1 MTGKQRTI
9 HKNWLQQ
16 RQQVDENRMRR
27 QKKEDGRWKREW
39 DVEKPEK
46 NRRNGNRNNYG
57 NEYENNNR
65 RNVINQR
72 PKRTNFR
79 EKKDSNSGDSMNQQE
94 KVLEKEI
101 RNLDINE
108 TEKNFDEFIDAEE
121 AEKEWREQLEEMAE
135 KNKQNASKVNVE
147 DEKDKNIHE
156 DLELK
161 NTEDLINNNPDEQI
175 NLETQNEEQT
185 VPTESVNSDLADKN
199 TESFKLIVA
208 KTLDSESNRN
218 YGENLENSETKK
230 DSNESSDSKKD
241 EGSNENEVLAESEI
255 SLYAPESFD
264 DNSSDQKVETN
275 KDDDEKESK
284 VEEDQEEDLNKN
296 ENPTDETLNNS
307 DLVSDEE
314 FYDVAEEK
322 VSPDCGEQVTT
333 TEDDITPTTAE
344 NVESRS

>member
-1 MTGKQRTI
+1 M
-9 HKNWLQQ
+9 
-16 RQQVDENRMRR
+16 
-27 QKKEDGRWKREW
+27 
-39 DVEKPEK
+39 
-46 NRRNGNRNNYG
+46 
-57 NEYENNNR
+57 
-65 RNVINQR
+65 
-72 PKRTNFR
+72 
-79 EKKDSNSGDSMNQQE
+79 
-94 KVLEKEI
+94 
-101 RNLDINE
+101 
-108 TEKNFDEFIDAEE
+108 EF
-121 AEKEWREQLEEMAE
+121 
-135 KNKQNASKVNVE
+135 
-147 DEKDKNIHE
+147 
-156 DLELK
+156 K
-161 NTEDLINNNPDEQI
+161 NTEELTSNNPDEQI

-284 VEEDQEEDLNKN
+284 VEENQEEDLNKN

-322 VSPDCGEQVTT
+322 VSPGNKFTVYLKKIHC
-333 TEDDITPTTAE
+333 
-344 NVESRS
+344 